1 MKHLKRR
8 RRFDV
13 AGFTLL
19 EALIATT
26 LMGVTLAA
34 IGAITAQW
42 LPSWNRGFMR
52 VQRSE
57 LIAVALHRL
66 AADLAASEFITPNR
80 GSKLPLFEGTASA
93 VTLVRS
99 AVGPNTEGGL
109 EVVRIA
115 ETTDRQGIALVRWR
129 TPFVPFGL
137 SDVSA
142 DQLNF
147 ADPVVLLRAPFRV
160 SFSYSSGDGSW
171 TDTWQYTG
179 QLPSVVR
186 FLVRDQTTG
195 RTLAVSS
202 ATVVHVEAPADC
214 AGAASQACGSQSSP
228 TAGGSASQAAN
239 SPASPAASGPDVPY
253 DPSTPQHDAA
263 RGFTR

>member
-1 MKHLKRR
+1 MKLLRR
-8 RRFDV
+8 CRRV

-26 LMGVTLAA
+26 LMAMVLAA

-57 LIAVALHRL
+57 LFAVALNRL
-66 AADLAASEFITPNR
+66 AADLSASEFVTPNR
-80 GSKLPLFEGTASA
+80 EAKLPIFEGTASA

-99 AVGPNTEGGL
+99 AVGPNTQGGL

-115 ETTDRQGIALVRWR
+115 ESADRQGIALVRTR
-129 TPFVPFGL
+129 TAFAPFGL
-137 SDVSA
+137 GEVAA
-142 DQLNF
+142 DQLSF

-160 SFSYSSGDGSW
+160 SFSYSPGDGSW
-171 TDTWQYTG
+171 SDTWRNSG
-179 QLPSVVR
+179 GLPAVVR
-186 FLVRDQTTG
+186 FLVSDLTTG

-202 ATVVHVEAPADC
+202 AAMVRVELPADC
-214 AGAASQACGSQSSP
+214 AGGGSQACGSQSSP
-228 TAGGSASQAAN
+228 AAGGSQSPPTSPESFTNASTERRDN
-239 SPASPAASGPDVPY
+239 
-253 DPSTPQHDAA
+253 A
-263 RGFTR
+263 RGFDR

>member
-1 MKHLKRR
+1 MKPLHRR
-8 RRFDV
+8 RRGV

-26 LMGVTLAA
+26 LMAMVLAA
-34 IGAITAQW
+34 IGAITTQW

-57 LIAVALHRL
+57 LFAVALNRL
-66 AADLAASEFITPNR
+66 AADLSASEFITPNR
-80 GSKLPLFEGTASA
+80 EAKLPIFEGTTSA

-99 AVGPNTEGGL
+99 AVGPNTEAGL

-115 ETTDRQGIALVRWR
+115 ESADRQGIALVRTR
-129 TPFVPFGL
+129 APFAPFGL
-137 SDVSA
+137 GDVAA

-147 ADPVVLLRAPFRV
+147 TDPVVLLRAPFRV
-160 SFSYSSGDGSW
+160 SFSYSAGDGSW
-171 TDTWQYTG
+171 SDTWHNAG

-186 FLVRDQTTG
+186 FLVSDLTTG

-202 ATVVHVEAPADC
+202 ATMVHVELPADC
-214 AGAASQACGSQSSP
+214 AGQASTACGSQP
-228 TAGGSASQAAN
+228 
-239 SPASPAASGPDVPY
+239 SPAAGGAGPDAPTNA
-253 DPSTPQHDAA
+253 STERRDAA
-263 RGFTR
+263 RGFDR